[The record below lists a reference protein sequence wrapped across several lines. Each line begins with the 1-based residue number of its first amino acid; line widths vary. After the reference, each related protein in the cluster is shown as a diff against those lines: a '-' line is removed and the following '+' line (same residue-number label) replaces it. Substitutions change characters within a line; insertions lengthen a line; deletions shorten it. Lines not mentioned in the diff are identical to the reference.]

1 MNPSFT
7 ITTGQPRR
15 GFPVGFRRLI
25 RWLLAWLIVL
35 TVCGGNQVAAAGKE
49 LPASQVKAAIL
60 FKFSNYVEWPA
71 ESFAATNSPLVVAI
85 IGDATIATDFAKI
98 TAGKTVNGRPLIL
111 KPVTSADA
119 VTHDCHILFISASVK
134 QSTELLTR
142 LQGNSILSVGDGDNF
157 LKQGGVIRLVRR
169 EENIRLEINLAAAD
183 QARLKISSK
192 LLSVADVV
200 RGTPK

>member
-1 MNPSFT
+1 MKTSFT
-7 ITTGQPRR
+7 KTMAR
-15 GFPVGFRRLI
+15 PVRRLYAAT
-25 RWLLAWLIVL
+25 RRSMALLFLL
-35 TVCGGNQVAAAGKE
+35 LVCGGTQVAGAGKE

-85 IGDATIATDFAKI
+85 LGDATVAADFSKI
-98 TAGKTVNGRPLIL
+98 IAGKTVNGRPLIL
-111 KPVTSADA
+111 KPVSSPDA
-119 VTHDCHILFISASVK
+119 VPTDCHILFVSASVK
-134 QSTELLTR
+134 QSTELLAR
-142 LQGNSILSVGDGDNF
+142 LQGNSTLTVGDGDDF
-157 LKQGGVIRLVRR
+157 LKQGGAIRLVRR